1 MSLIAAKIGP
11 HLASPALV
19 ILSNKNFVQKVVTCA
34 EDINFT
40 LKKYFKH

>member
-11 HLASPALV
+11 HLASPALA
-19 ILSNKNFVQKVVTCA
+19 ILSNKNFAQKVVTCA

-40 LKKYFKH
+40 LKIYFKH